1 MTPEQKTL
9 FDDLTSLQQQIA
21 LNSLSGM
28 SNIDSYKNSKGK
40 AKTQEAQ
47 EAGASEILNNPKVKL
62 FLDAMKEEAVNNA
75 IMSRQ
80 EMMERLTSLS
90 RVSMN
95 DLIDWGVYS
104 TTDAEGN
111 EVKQSVWTVKDSA
124 SQDDVAMASI
134 AELSASKDGIK
145 IKQHSPLAAMKQ
157 LSELAGYNAAQK
169 HDHTSSDGSMSPKG
183 KSLDDFYDDDKG
195 D

>member
-1 MTPEQKTL
+1 MATMTPEQKAL

-21 LNSLSGM
+21 INSLSGM
-28 SNIDSYKNSKGK
+28 SNIDAYKNSKGK

-62 FLDAMKEEAVNNA
+62 FLSAIKEEAINNA

-90 RVSMN
+90 RVSIN

-104 TTDAEGN
+104 TTDADGN
-111 EVKQSVWTVKDSA
+111 EVKQSVWTVKESA

-157 LSELAGYNAAQK
+157 LSELAGYNSAQK
-169 HDHTSSDGSMSPKG
+169 HDHTSSDGTMSPKG
-183 KSLDDFYDDDKG
+183 KSLNDFYTDE
-195 D
+195 

>member
-1 MTPEQKTL
+1 MTPEQKAL

-62 FLDAMKEEAVNNA
+62 FLDAMKEEAVNSA

-111 EVKQSVWTVKDSA
+111 EVRQSVWTVKDSA

-157 LSELAGYNAAQK
+157 LSDLAGYNAAQK

-183 KSLDDFYDDDKG
+183 KSLDDFYDDE
-195 D
+195 

>member
-1 MTPEQKTL
+1 MTPEQKAL

-62 FLDAMKEEAVNNA
+62 FLDAMKEEAVNSA

-95 DLIDWGVYS
+95 DLIEWGVYS

-124 SQDDVAMASI
+124 SQDSVAMASI

-157 LSELAGYNAAQK
+157 LSDLAGYNAAQK

-183 KSLDDFYDDDKG
+183 KSLDDFYDDE
-195 D
+195 